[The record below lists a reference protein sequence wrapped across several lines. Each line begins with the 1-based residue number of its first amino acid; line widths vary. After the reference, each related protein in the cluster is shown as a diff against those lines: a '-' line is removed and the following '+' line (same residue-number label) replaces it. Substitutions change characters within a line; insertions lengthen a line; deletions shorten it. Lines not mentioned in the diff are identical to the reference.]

1 MGQAPRGHG
10 AGRAW
15 GTGGGRWGR
24 RDRDGTGTPSPL
36 TPQGRGGAQAPTNT
50 PCLGLL
56 RRGTRTPGL
65 PWGDTRRGDTR
76 PQPPQVTSGGE
87 APPSPPR
94 GHVPAAAAPPPHRPA
109 SPRAADRRQAQ
120 HVPVW
125 AALGPH
131 RAAGAAA
138 ARAAPPPAG
147 TCEGRG
153 PGGPP
158 RPTLAGRP
166 GVPIAPCHRG
176 SL

>member
-65 PWGDTRRGDTR
+65 PWGGTRRGDTR

-87 APPSPPR
+87 APPAPLEVTCPPPPLPPR
-94 GHVPAAAAPPPHRPA
+94 TVPPRLARPTDVRPSTCRSGQRSGLTAQRAPQQPGRPRPLPA
-109 SPRAADRRQAQ
+109 RARG
-120 HVPVW
+120 V
-125 AALGPH
+125 
-131 RAAGAAA
+131 
-138 ARAAPPPAG
+138 ARAAPHGPRWRG
-147 TCEGRG
+147 G
-153 PGGPP
+153 PG
-158 RPTLAGRP
+158 
-166 GVPIAPCHRG
+166 